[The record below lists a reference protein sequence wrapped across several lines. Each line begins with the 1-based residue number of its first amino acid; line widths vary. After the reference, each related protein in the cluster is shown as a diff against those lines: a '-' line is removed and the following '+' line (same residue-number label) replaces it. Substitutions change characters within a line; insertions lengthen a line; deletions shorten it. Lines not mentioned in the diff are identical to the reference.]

1 MATSQVLATPAPS
14 TPGGAAT
21 GRYSLLL
28 TRDADHVH
36 AAQRLRHQVF
46 AGEQGAR
53 HDPSDP
59 VATAAAAQ
67 GRDADAFDAHCDHLV
82 VREDGTGEIVGTY
95 RMLTPEG
102 ARAAGRLYADTEFD
116 LSALDALRPG
126 LVEVGRSCVHP
137 AHRNGVVLSL
147 IWAGIGRFMLLA
159 GQRWVIGC
167 ASVPLTAEGALPGA
181 VWSVVGGRHLA
192 PPERRV
198 RPHRPA
204 PIGPH
209 DPAAP
214 GAGRAARSAL
224 PPLLRGYLRLGAEI
238 GGPPALDP
246 AFGVAD
252 LLVVLDHSAIDPRWR
267 RHLFGEDA

>member
-14 TPGGAAT
+14 TAA
-21 GRYSLLL
+21 GVAACRYSLLL

-36 AAQRLRHQVF
+36 AAQRLRHRVF

-59 VATAAAAQ
+59 VAAAAAEQ

-102 ARAAGRLYADTEFD
+102 AREAGRLYADTEFD
-116 LSALDALRPG
+116 LGALDALRPG

-214 GAGRAARSAL
+214 GAGREARSAL
-224 PPLLRGYLRLGAEI
+224 PPLLRGYLCLGAEI

-246 AFGVAD
+246 AFAVAD
-252 LLVVLDHSAIDPRWR
+252 LFVLLDHSAIDPRWR